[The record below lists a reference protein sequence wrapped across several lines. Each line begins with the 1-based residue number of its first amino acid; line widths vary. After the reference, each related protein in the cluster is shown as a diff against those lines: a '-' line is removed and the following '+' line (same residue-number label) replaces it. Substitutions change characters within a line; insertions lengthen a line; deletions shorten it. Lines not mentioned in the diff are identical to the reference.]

1 MILTALLSLISIY
14 PWNAGVTLFGTTGQ
28 YSTGEDY
35 LSKAVYFAMDR
46 RLKDGFTVGYE
57 DISIRNDST
66 TYRQY
71 NTLARDIFWIKP
83 QLRFGGIVGHIATNV
98 TDDGWLWGTQI
109 EGDLPWFGYAL
120 GYTHSDYQNWQ
131 PLFNNFQ
138 NTTEIL
144 IEQWDFSLSRRVRK
158 SVFRVGLTQ
167 QSLDSDRYQ
176 TISGAWLFQPYRSTL
191 ISLNYAFGESRYAV
205 DPYAL
210 LLDNNPDIL
219 NRVVN
224 FRVGYRITP
233 NWSVSAVYS
242 DHLYTGAT
250 NKAYRVRYFA
260 AGIQVRY

>member
-1 MILTALLSLISIY
+1 MILTTLLSLISIY
-14 PWNAGVTLFGTTGQ
+14 PWNAGISLFGTTGQ

-35 LSKAVYFAMDR
+35 SSKAVYFSMDR

-57 DISIRNDST
+57 DLSITTDST

-83 QLRFGGIVGHIATNV
+83 QIRFGGIVGHIVTNL

-131 PLFNNFQ
+131 PLFGNIQ

-144 IEQWDFSLSRRVRK
+144 IEQWDFSLSRRVSK
-158 SVFRVGLTQ
+158 NVFRLGLTQ
-167 QSLDSDRYQ
+167 QSMGPDRYR
-176 TISGAWLFQPYRSTL
+176 TISTAWLFQPYPSTFITL
-191 ISLNYAFGESRYAV
+191 HYAFGESRYAV

-210 LLDNNPDIL
+210 LLDNNPDVL
-219 NRVVN
+219 NRVVSL
-224 FRVGYRITP
+224 RAGYRITP
-233 NWSVSAVYS
+233 NWSVNAVYS
-242 DHLYTGAT
+242 NHRYTGVT
-250 NKAYRVRYFA
+250 DEPYRVKYFA
-260 AGIQVRY
+260 VGIQVRY